1 MSLLRK
7 LRLKYAKRK
16 PRNLDEAI
24 EALNYI
30 LSSKD
35 KLVFQ
40 EWGEKKFVNSMH
52 HHLGRWIRNNW
63 DLWDEKSKLAEW
75 FVAMEIWHAD
85 DMSAIILT
93 SYWRKIHGQPIR
105 LEKQVHKYI
114 KYWLEHDY

>member
-1 MSLLRK
+1 MSLLRR

-30 LSSKD
+30 LSFED
-35 KLVFQ
+35 KQLFQ
-40 EWGEKKFVNSMH
+40 EQNEKKFINSTH

-63 DLWDEKSKLAEW
+63 ELWNEKSKLAEW
-75 FVAMEIWHAD
+75 FIAKEIWHAD

-105 LEKQVHKYI
+105 LEKQIQRYFKF
-114 KYWLEHDY
+114 WLRHDH